1 MGAEIKKVVF
11 PSEEELG
18 EVRVLAAPVSRGWTL
33 EPEEPAGTDLSATIP
48 AGSIHA
54 YIWQYANEAAAVLRS
69 ILHRDEKGDG
79 PLAGM
84 NASQI
89 VAAFFVASGKEVGVR
104 VLGRLDREEAAQMG
118 KAVAQLKEVAHNAG
132 MHALE
137 TVRSRIESG
146 EYLELGGAA
155 YAKALLGEV
164 VAPWWADRVVEEAN
178 FDMSTGSAFKLLA
191 QMDPGQIAPYISHEH
206 PQPIVLLLSQLQAGH
221 AAVILSWLPERMQ
234 SDVAYRMATMED
246 VSEEVLE
253 RAEQAIYRMFS
264 RLAKG
269 MQGVGGPKVVADV
282 LNMTGSS
289 VEKNV
294 LDSMDA
300 QDPKVAESVRNL
312 MFVFDDIKKMTDREV
327 QVLMKEVDQKDLIIA
342 LKAVSGELKEKIL
355 SNMSEKVLTF
365 ITEEMELMGPMRLS
379 EVEETQLKIVQ
390 QVRQLEEKGEV
401 TIVRGEFDEDQWV

>member
-1 MGAEIKKVVF
+1 
-11 PSEEELG
+11 
-18 EVRVLAAPVSRGWTL
+18 
-33 EPEEPAGTDLSATIP
+33 
-48 AGSIHA
+48 
-54 YIWQYANEAAAVLRS
+54 
-69 ILHRDEKGDG
+69 
-79 PLAGM
+79 
-84 NASQI
+84 
-89 VAAFFVASGKEVGVR
+89 
-104 VLGRLDREEAAQMG
+104 
-118 KAVAQLKEVAHNAG
+118 

-191 QMDPGQIAPYISHEH
+191 QIAPYISHEH
-206 PQPIVLLLSQLQAGH
+206 PQPIALLLSQLQAGH
-221 AAVILSWLPERMQ
+221 SAVILSWLPERMQ

-300 QDPKVAESVRNL
+300 QDPKVAESVR
-312 MFVFDDIKKMTDREV
+312 D
-327 QVLMKEVDQKDLIIA
+327 
-342 LKAVSGELKEKIL
+342 
-355 SNMSEKVLTF
+355 
-365 ITEEMELMGPMRLS
+365 
-379 EVEETQLKIVQ
+379 
-390 QVRQLEEKGEV
+390 
-401 TIVRGEFDEDQWV
+401 